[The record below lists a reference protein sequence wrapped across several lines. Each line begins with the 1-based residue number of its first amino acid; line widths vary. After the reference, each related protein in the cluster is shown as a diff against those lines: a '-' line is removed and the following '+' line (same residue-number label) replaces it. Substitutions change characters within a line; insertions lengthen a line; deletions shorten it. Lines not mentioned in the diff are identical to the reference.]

1 MQYHIL
7 MVEDDAKIREAIEDY
22 FSEKAPDCE
31 VDVARDG
38 AEGLEKVE
46 EKAYDVVLLDVMLPQ
61 MSGFDMLVQIRRTM
75 DVPVIF
81 MTARTSEDDRLYG
94 YKLGCDDYVCKP
106 FSMAELLAKVN
117 ALIKR
122 SKGMVLDDVL
132 TCGEIVLH
140 RRALTVKA
148 CGKEV
153 DLPPKELGIL
163 SILLERPGWTF
174 SRDTLL
180 DRAWGRDYF
189 GNDRVVDNHVKKL
202 RASLGEAGAQ
212 IKTVFA
218 KGYKITE

>member
-94 YKLGCDDYVCKP
+94 YKLGCDEYVCKP

-122 SKGMVLDDVL
+122 SKVMVLDDVL
-132 TCGEIVLH
+132 TCGEIELH

-153 DLPPKELGIL
+153 DLPPKELAIL
-163 SILLERPGWTF
+163 SILMERPGWTF

-180 DRAWGRDYF
+180 DRAW
-189 GNDRVVDNHVKKL
+189 
-202 RASLGEAGAQ
+202 
-212 IKTVFA
+212 
-218 KGYKITE
+218 